1 MNRPARRLAAALC
14 VAAIPFVLTVSAG
27 ADSAGSFGWWY
38 QLNDSSLPVAPPPPP
53 DAPSGGI
60 YVQGALTGPS
70 AYGAVRVSSPGT
82 TAGVAKLTI
91 ESSSGAVEV
100 AMCPTTSAWQA
111 ADAGPWQSRP
121 SFDCTTTKALG
132 VVAADGTTVTF
143 QLTDAFAEA
152 GEFDVAIVPDP
163 TAQTVFSLSLAAPG
177 PDFFT
182 PTADTPTTLPPLV
195 EPPTFDDASDS
206 SGGSDVGSDIAL
218 PDFGSTT
225 DAGNFLDPVPATP
238 PAASVGDTSGATSG
252 GGATGGRVAT
262 RPVSHTDSSA
272 ERVGAAIG
280 LGLLALA
287 LWFTGNRAT
296 GDLTPELLKAG
307 AVSAHGGVG
316 RFARVRTALPT
327 RVA

>member
-1 MNRPARRLAAALC
+1 MKRSARRLAAALC
-14 VAAIPFVLTVSAG
+14 VAAIPLVLTVSAG

-111 ADAGPWQSRP
+111 ADAGTWQSKP
-121 SFDCTTTKALG
+121 SFDCTATKALG
-132 VVAADGTTVTF
+132 VVAADGTSVSF
-143 QLTDAFAEA
+143 QLTDAFAEG

-163 TAQTVFSLSLAAPG
+163 TAQTVFSLSLSAPG

-182 PTADTPTTLPPLV
+182 PTANTPTTLPPLE
-195 EPPTFDDASDS
+195 EPPPFTGET
-206 SGGSDVGSDIAL
+206 GGTGDVGSDVAF
-218 PDFGSTT
+218 PEFGSTT
-225 DAGNFLDPVPATP
+225 DAGNFLDPVPTAP
-238 PAASVGDTSGATSG
+238 PATAGPDT
-252 GGATGGRVAT
+252 TGGTTGGSAPEDRVAT
-262 RPVSHTDSSA
+262 RPVSHTGSSA
-272 ERVGAAIG
+272 ERVGAAVG

-296 GDLTPELLKAG
+296 GDLTPELLKVG

-316 RFARVRTALPT
+316 RFARVRTSLPT